1 MNQPSSGFG
10 ILRALL
16 IIAGGVLFLFLA
28 FWAAIIVIG
37 VALVAFLA
45 RMVWR
50 AVTGRGR
57 DADPVM
63 ETIVI
68 QPGHHS
74 PYDNGNVLVLP
85 LTRETSPRG

>member
-1 MNQPSSGFG
+1 MNQSSSGFG

-57 DADPVM
+57 ESAPAV
-63 ETIVI
+63 ETILI
-68 QPGHHS
+68 QPAQRS
-74 PYDNGNVLVLP
+74 TYDNGNVLVLP
-85 LTRETSPRG
+85 IARDASPRS

>member
-16 IIAGGVLFLFLA
+16 LIAGGVIFLFLA

-37 VALVAFLA
+37 VALVAFLT

-57 DADPVM
+57 DRDPVV

-68 QPGHHS
+68 QPGHRS
-74 PYDNGNVLVLP
+74 AYDNGNVIVLP
-85 LTRETSPRG
+85 VTAEPSRR

>member
-16 IIAGGVLFLFLA
+16 IIAGGVVFLFLA

-37 VALVAFLA
+37 VALVGFLA
-45 RMVWR
+45 RIVWL
-50 AVTGRGR
+50 AMTGRGR
-57 DADPVM
+57 DADTVV

-68 QPGHHS
+68 QPGQHS
-74 PYDNGNVLVLP
+74 PYDNGNVIVLP
-85 LTRETSPRG
+85 VTAEPSRH